1 MMAITQL
8 FIVQKLANPFVK
20 PKAWYTR
27 IKMPSIG
34 MPQKVRV
41 LLDLTTFSNHRSNM
55 PSNLVDLDH
64 RIQRLIKVIITVQAI
79 SFLQTLNQ
87 NDMWIRHLLLS
98 ENNKLTTTHR
108 TSWMTPWL
116 GNWTL
121 TIMIFSKQWV
131 SLAKVP

>member
-8 FIVQKLANPFVK
+8 FIVQRLASLFVK
-20 PKAWYTR
+20 PKAWFTR
-27 IKMPSIG
+27 IKMQFIG

-41 LLDLTTFSNHRSNM
+41 LLDPTTFSNHLSNM
-55 PSNLVDLDH
+55 PSNLVDQDH

-87 NDMWIRHLLLS
+87 NDMLTRPLLLL
-98 ENNKLTTTHR
+98 ENNKQTTTHR

-121 TIMIFSKQWV
+121 TIMIFNKQWV
-131 SLAKVP
+131 SLVRVP